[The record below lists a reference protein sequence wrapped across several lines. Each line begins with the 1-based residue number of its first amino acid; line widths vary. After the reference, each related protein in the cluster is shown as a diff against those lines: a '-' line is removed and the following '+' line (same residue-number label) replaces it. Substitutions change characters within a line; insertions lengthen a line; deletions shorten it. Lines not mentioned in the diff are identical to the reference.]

1 MLRVLLIAPEIPG
14 LPRLAQ
20 TSELTRIGDV
30 PGVSVT
36 SVIGTLVT
44 SLRIQSQL
52 RRGTFDVLLWSGHGK
67 DGRLLLPGG
76 EDIEPHWLAS
86 EVRRSGIATVVLSVC
101 DSAMRRGIEGFGDV
115 LPAAGINTIVMMIE
129 VTDTSAVEY
138 DVALL
143 HALVNG
149 ETLRE
154 AHRIGIEA
162 IGNRTD
168 MTAPQLIP
176 ADGTATSLKRQVE
189 AIQDKVDA
197 GANAEALRLAK
208 EFVDGLEEVEG
219 IARENRQR
227 IVAIEQHIRPPWL
240 TRALQV
246 SAVAAIIAA
255 LVLIVFDETRL
266 IIYSPLWNGVIIDIL
281 FVGWALLAWQLAI
294 NIRERRK

>member
-52 RRGTFDVLLWSGHGK
+52 RRGTFDVLLWSGHGT
-67 DGRLLLPGG
+67 DGHLLLPDGS
-76 EDIEPHWLAS
+76 DAEPRWLAS
-86 EVRRSGIATVVLSVC
+86 EVRQAAIKTVVLAVC
-101 DSAMRRGIEGFGDV
+101 DSAHRRGLEGFVDV
-115 LPAAGINTIVMMIE
+115 LPAAGINCIGMSIE
-129 VTDTSAVEY
+129 VADTAAVAY
-138 DVALL
+138 DVALVQ
-143 HALVNG
+143 ALAGG

-162 IGNRTD
+162 IGGRAD
-168 MTAPQLIP
+168 MTAPQLYP
-176 ADGTATSLKRQVE
+176 ADNTSASLREQVAT
-189 AIQDKVDA
+189 IQERVTSGD
-197 GANAEALRLAK
+197 NAEALDLARK
-208 EFVDGLEEVEG
+208 FVTELEAVQ
-219 IARENRQR
+219 RDVKSNTQR
-227 IVAIEQHIRPPWL
+227 IAAIEQRISPPWA

-246 SAVAAIIAA
+246 SAVAAIIAV
-255 LVLIVFDETRL
+255 LILIVFDETRL

-294 NIRERRK
+294 NIRERKK

>member
-1 MLRVLLIAPEIPG
+1 MLRVLLIAPEIPR

-20 TSELTRIGDV
+20 TTELTRIYSV
-30 PGVSVT
+30 PGISVT
-36 SVIGTLVT
+36 PLIGPEVDKDK
-44 SLRIQSQL
+44 IQTQL
-52 RRGTFDVLLWSGHGK
+52 RWTDHELLIWSGHGK
-67 DGRLLLPGG
+67 DGLLLLPSG
-76 EDIEPHWLAS
+76 ERVEPRWLAS
-86 EVRRSGIATVVLSVC
+86 ELRGSHIGTAILSVC
-101 DSAMRRGIEGFGDV
+101 DSSQRAGWEGFSDT
-115 LPAAGINTIVMMIE
+115 LPAAGVNMIGMTTE
-129 VTDTSAVEY
+129 VSDTAAIAY
-138 DVALL
+138 DVAVLQSL
-143 HALVNG
+143 ANG
-149 ETLRE
+149 DSLRIAHGIGLEAMGPRE
-154 AHRIGIEA
+154 AGK
-162 IGNRTD
+162 
-168 MTAPQLIP
+168 PQLYM
-176 ADGTATSLKRQVE
+176 ADSTTAALRKQVE
-189 AIQDKVDA
+189 AIHDKVDA

-294 NIRERRK
+294 NIRERKK